1 MKKKKFTGFLMITGV
16 LLFSA
21 LWIRQELSQNPKTN
35 DKESSPLKKTSSKEG
50 IQTAPLTE
58 AIYKDTSG
66 PTPEPAKA
74 PASAEPIEPSFES
87 TEITDAVFERI
98 YGKSYKTDCTIPREE
113 LRYLS
118 IPHYGFDGEIHLGEM
133 VVNAAIADEVLEIF
147 QELYAIRYPIEKIRL
162 VDDYDADDERSMA
175 DNNSSAFNYR
185 TISGT
190 NKLSNHSRGLAID
203 INPLYNP
210 YVHSNTGTEVCE
222 PANASAYT
230 DRTASFDHKID
241 EFDPCYQIFTAHG
254 FSWGGNWTHAKDYQH
269 FEFVSFQDP
278 D

>member
-1 MKKKKFTGFLMITGV
+1 
-16 LLFSA
+16 
-21 LWIRQELSQNPKTN
+21 
-35 DKESSPLKKTSSKEG
+35 
-50 IQTAPLTE
+50 
-58 AIYKDTSG
+58 
-66 PTPEPAKA
+66 
-74 PASAEPIEPSFES
+74 
-87 TEITDAVFERI
+87 
-98 YGKSYKTDCTIPREE
+98 
-113 LRYLS
+113 
-118 IPHYGFDGEIHLGEM
+118 M

-254 FSWGGNWTHAKDYQH
+254 FSWGGNWTHAKTISTLNLYLFRTQT
-269 FEFVSFQDP
+269 EFKIPHNFTKTYIR
-278 D
+278 